1 MYGRYSLD
9 RLASMPALQ
18 SIAQGLLYVVPL
30 AGGIVLLALAA
41 RPWTAAAAEVT
52 TTAEASA

>member
-9 RLASMPALQ
+9 RLATMPALQ
-18 SIAQGLLYVVPL
+18 SLAQVLLYLVPL
-30 AGGIVLLALAA
+30 AGGIVLLGLAS
-41 RPWTAAAAEVT
+41 RPWSPAAAEVT